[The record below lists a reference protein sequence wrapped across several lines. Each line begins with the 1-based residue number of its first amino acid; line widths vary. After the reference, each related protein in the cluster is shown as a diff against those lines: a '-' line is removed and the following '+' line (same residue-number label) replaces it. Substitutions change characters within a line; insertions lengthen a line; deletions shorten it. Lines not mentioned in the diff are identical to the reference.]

1 MEGRALAP
9 FLALTE
15 RGGAAAPD
23 VGWAA
28 SIPVIAPPPTVL
40 HAADGV
46 VDDSVVGRPA
56 GVIIHNDC

>member
-1 MEGRALAP
+1 MMGRALASP
-9 FLALTE
+9 LALTE

-28 SIPVIAPPPTVL
+28 SIPVITPPSTVL

-46 VDDSVVGRPA
+46 IDDSVVGRPA
-56 GVIIHNDC
+56 RVVVHNDC